1 MKLIL
6 LIIVAVLL
14 IAGMASAEQHVLIGY
29 SGQIINQ
36 ISSQTPDIGKAFL
49 LVELTIANSG
59 YDNVSINSDNFK
71 VEINDVMYSY
81 DRSSDL
87 LYKIGKP
94 ALGTVELD
102 DGERISGYL
111 VFQIPEGSKRFS
123 VVFDGGDPSMEVRY
137 DNIMAGIQ

>member
-6 LIIVAVLL
+6 LIMGAVLL
-14 IAGMASAEQHVLIGY
+14 IAGMASAEQYVQIGY

-36 ISSQTPDIGKAFL
+36 ISSQTPDLGRAFL
-49 LVELTIANSG
+49 LVDFTIANSG
-59 YDNVSINSDNFK
+59 YDNVSINPGNFK
-71 VEINDVMYSY
+71 VEINNVEYGY

-94 ALGTVELD
+94 ALGTVELG

-123 VVFDGGDPSMEVRY
+123 VVFDGGDPSIEVRY